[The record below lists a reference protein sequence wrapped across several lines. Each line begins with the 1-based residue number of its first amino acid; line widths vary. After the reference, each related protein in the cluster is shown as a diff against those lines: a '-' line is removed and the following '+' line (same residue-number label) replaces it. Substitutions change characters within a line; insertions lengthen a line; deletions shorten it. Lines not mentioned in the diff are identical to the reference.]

1 MIVYV
6 LSSIIAILLY
16 VSINTFVKL
25 ERSDDTVLQ
34 LLDRHNALKTR
45 IAETIVYMK
54 EIDSKGGFE
63 SDDEVGDT
71 FERLKLSLNKIQKYT
86 GVEEDGNTS
95 K

>member
-1 MIVYV
+1 MIIE
-6 LSSIIAILLY
+6 IILGILLLT
-16 VSINTFVKL
+16 SISANIIQLKRQETL
-25 ERSDDTVLQ
+25 ETWFEDMSSD
-34 LLDRHNALKTR
+34 LDK
-45 IAETIVYMK
+45 VQK
-54 EIDSKGGFE
+54 EFLIIDEKKMFE